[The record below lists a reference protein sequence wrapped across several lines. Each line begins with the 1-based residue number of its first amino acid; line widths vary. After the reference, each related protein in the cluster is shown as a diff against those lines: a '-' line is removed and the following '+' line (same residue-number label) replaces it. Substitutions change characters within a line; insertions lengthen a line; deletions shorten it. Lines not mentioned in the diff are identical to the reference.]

1 MLLLDYAL
9 ACAAVETAVER
20 HSGSLEQV
28 FTPCGLTYV
37 QSGKDLRRVK
47 YVVAT
52 GGALIHAK
60 HTEEVAKYAL
70 FDESKPGSLR
80 PEKAEILIDRKYILA
95 AMGLLSQHYPLVA
108 LEIMKKEIAYYG
120 LEK

>member
-1 MLLLDYAL
+1 MDYAL

-95 AMGLLSQHYPLVA
+95 AMGLLSQHYPLAA

>member
-1 MLLLDYAL
+1 MEKMDYAL

-80 PEKAEILIDRKYILA
+80 PEKAEILIDRSISGSNGTAFSALSACCAGDYEE
-95 AMGLLSQHYPLVA
+95 GDCLLWT
-108 LEIMKKEIAYYG
+108 
-120 LEK
+120 